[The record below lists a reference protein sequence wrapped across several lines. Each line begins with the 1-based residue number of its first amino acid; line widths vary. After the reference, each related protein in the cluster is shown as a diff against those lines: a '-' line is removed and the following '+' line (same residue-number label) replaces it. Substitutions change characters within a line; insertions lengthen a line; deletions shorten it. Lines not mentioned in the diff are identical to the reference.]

1 MNHSRDKIIAD
12 QNILIKSLEEDNE
25 RLIKVAKAAHDYL
38 AWHSY
43 LSGEDLVSGSTDV
56 YDDIFG
62 YLQDEIRKSERETG
76 KRYLWIVKLV
86 KSIGYC

>member
-1 MNHSRDKIIAD
+1 MNKNKDEVIAD
-12 QNILIKSLEEDNE
+12 QGSLIESLEADNE

-43 LSGEDLVSGSTDV
+43 LSGEDLESGSTDV

-62 YLQDEIRKSERETG
+62 YLQDVIRICEDEAE
-76 KRYLWIVKLV
+76 KRLLMNCK
-86 KSIGYC
+86 